1 MKFNKNVLAIDCKQE
16 VERIC
21 GFIRQQMQSMK
32 REGAVVGLSGG
43 IDSALIA
50 ALCVE
55 ALGKNKVWGLIL
67 PEKESSPVSRKFA
80 EKHAFKLDIQTEI
93 VDITSTLK
101 AFGSYKKMDE
111 VIKQILPEYNENFK
125 TKIVLPSDLLS
136 RDAFNFFKLIIED
149 EKGNRESIRLKKET
163 LNGIVAATN
172 TKQRM
177 RMLHLYFYAEKK
189 NYIVCGTTNKSETI
203 QGFFVKYGDGGVDI
217 EPIAHLFKTQ
227 AYQLAEYM
235 GVIREIIERK
245 SSPDTYSLPVEDE
258 EFFFRMPFSK
268 LDLLLFAWENK
279 IPLEAIC
286 SVMELTEEQ
295 VKRAF
300 RDFTAKAHASRHA
313 RKMPPTLKADNSK

>member
-1 MKFNKNVLAIDCKQE
+1 MKFDKDVLTLDCKQQ
-16 VERIC
+16 VARISS
-21 GFIRQQMQSMK
+21 FIRRQTQALK

-55 ALGKNKVWGLIL
+55 ALGKDRVLGLIL
-67 PEKESSPVSRKFA
+67 PEKESSPESCKFA
-80 EKHAFKLDIQTEI
+80 EKHALKLDINTET
-93 VDITSTLK
+93 VEITSTLE
-101 AFGSYKKMDE
+101 AFGTYKKRDE
-111 VIKQILPEYNENFK
+111 AIKQILPEYNENYK

-149 EKGNRESIRLKKET
+149 EKGIRKSIRLKKET

-177 RMLHLYFYAEKK
+177 RMLHLYFYAEKN
-189 NYIVCGTTNKSETI
+189 NYLVCGTTNKSETM

-227 AYQLAEYM
+227 VYQLAEHM

-245 SSPDTYSLPVEDE
+245 PSPDTYSLPVNDE
-258 EFFFRMPFSK
+258 EFFFRMPFAT
-268 LDLLLFAWENK
+268 LDLLLYAWENK
-279 IPLEAIC
+279 IKLADIC
-286 SVMELTEEQ
+286 GVMELTEEQ

-300 RDFTAKAHASRHA
+300 RDFTAKSHASRHA
-313 RKMPPTLKADNSK
+313 RKMPPILKAEDGK

>member
-1 MKFNKNVLAIDCKQE
+1 MLENVLTLDCKEQ

-21 GFIRQQMQSMK
+21 SFICRQTQALK

-55 ALGKNKVWGLIL
+55 ALGKSRVLGLIL
-67 PEKESSPVSRKFA
+67 PEKESSPESSKFA
-80 EKHAFKLDIQTEI
+80 EKHALKLGISTKI
-93 VDITSTLK
+93 VEITSPLE
-101 AFGSYKKMDE
+101 AFGTYEKRDE
-111 VIKQILPEYNENFK
+111 VIKQIFPEYNK
-125 TKIVLPSDLLS
+125 DYKIKIVLPPDLLAQ
-136 RDAFNFFKLIIED
+136 DAFNLFKLITED
-149 EKGNRESIRLKKET
+149 SEGNINSVRLNKVA

-189 NYIVCGTTNKSETI
+189 NYLVCGTTNKSENM

-227 AYQLAEYM
+227 VYQLAEHM
-235 GVIREIIERK
+235 GVIREIIARK
-245 SSPDTYSLPVEDE
+245 PSPDTYSLPVNDE
-258 EFFFRMPFSK
+258 EFFFRMPFDK
-268 LDLLLFAWENK
+268 LDLLLYAWENK
-279 IPLEAIC
+279 ISLADIC

-300 RDFTAKAHASRHA
+300 RDFTAKSHASRHA
-313 RKMPPTLKADNSK
+313 RNMPPALKAEDGKNR